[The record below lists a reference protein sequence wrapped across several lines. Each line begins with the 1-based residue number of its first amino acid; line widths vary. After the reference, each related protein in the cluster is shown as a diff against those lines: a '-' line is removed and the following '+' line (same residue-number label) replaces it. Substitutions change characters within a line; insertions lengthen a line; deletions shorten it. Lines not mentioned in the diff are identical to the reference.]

1 MGSTVYLPY
10 LSMMVAAIDQLEL
23 RLKHVLLE

>member
-10 LSMMVAAIDQLEL
+10 LSMMVTAIDPLEL
-23 RLKHVLLE
+23 RLKLVLLE